1 MCVCMCECV
10 FVCLLALPPRGLIS
24 NDSHVTSV
32 VQLLSDLGLR
42 YHSTQKRGV
51 LGEKADSRLHAARV

>member
-1 MCVCMCECV
+1 MCECV

-24 NDSHVTSV
+24 NDSHITSIV
-32 VQLLSDLGLR
+32 RSLSDLGLK

-51 LGEKADSRLHAARV
+51 FGEKADSRLQAVRV